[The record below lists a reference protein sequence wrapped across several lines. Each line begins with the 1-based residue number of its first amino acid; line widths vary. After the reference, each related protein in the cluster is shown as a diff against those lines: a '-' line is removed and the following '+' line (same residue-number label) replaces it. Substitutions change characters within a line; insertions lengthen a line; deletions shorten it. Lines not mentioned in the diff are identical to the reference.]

1 MESINPPKF
10 MDRDKIFKAK
20 DIIVPL
26 KYFGV
31 SFDKLK
37 TNAPN
42 RARAIVLGYK
52 AWKLGLNEE
61 QLRTAIGRKIDDK
74 EIIDIL
80 DYKEKKSI
88 RSWSIFTKVKEDD
101 YRIKVERLWCK
112 KLGALCLIANLGQKE
127 LIALAC
133 GDFKDQL
140 DCTIPKEF

>member
-1 MESINPPKF
+1 MENSNPPQF
-10 MDRDKIFKAK
+10 IERDKIFKAK
-20 DIIVPL
+20 DIIVAL

-37 TNAPN
+37 TNTPN
-42 RARAIVLGYK
+42 RARAIVIGYK
-52 AWKLGLNEE
+52 AWRLGINET
-61 QLRTAIGRKIDDK
+61 QLRSAIERKIDDK

-80 DYKEKKSI
+80 EYKEKKSI
-88 RSWSIFTKVKEDD
+88 RSWSIFTKIKEDD

-127 LIALAC
+127 LIELAC
-133 GDFKDQL
+133 EKFQDQL